1 MFPKPAAIVVAVF
14 AMASASG
21 LAAQEAPVQAAS
33 AEQLA
38 RQLIQLTGGGNLG
51 KEVMS
56 RMIDAYRAAD
66 PDIPQAFW
74 DEFMAQV
81 EPGQIED
88 LAVPIYVKNLIVDE
102 MAAAIAFYSSPPGQS
117 LVRKLPAIMRESMAA
132 GQAWG
137 QKLARDV
144 AERLAEY
151 KRAHPKA

>member
-1 MFPKPAAIVVAVF
+1 MFLRRAAIAVAILAV
-14 AMASASG
+14 ASASG
-21 LAAQEAPVQAAS
+21 LAAQAAPAKESS
-33 AEQLA
+33 AEELA
-38 RQLIQLTGGGNLG
+38 RQLIQLTGGGSLG

-66 PDIPQAFW
+66 PDVPQAFW

-81 EPGQIED
+81 DPGQIED
-88 LAVPIYVKNLIVDE
+88 LAVPIYVKNLSPGE
-102 MAAAIAFYSSPPGQS
+102 MSAAIAFYSSPPGQS

-137 QKLARDV
+137 QKLGREV

-151 KRAHPKA
+151 RRVHPKA